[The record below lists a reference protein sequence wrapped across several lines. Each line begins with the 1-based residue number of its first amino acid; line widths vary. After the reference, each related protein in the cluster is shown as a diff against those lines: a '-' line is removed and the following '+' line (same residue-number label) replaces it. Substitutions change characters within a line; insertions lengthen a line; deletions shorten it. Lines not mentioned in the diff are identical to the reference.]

1 MITPNKLFN
10 LWDMLKQY
18 AVIASWLN
26 SGLQQEEEKLFKD
39 GFVESHGI
47 LGFLGRI
54 RPAYVSQKEKDRIE
68 QYLSEAERLASDL
81 ALDAAHVTARQ
92 IRYGF
97 RSDEYKKSLLAEHLN
112 ELRGRLHDQ
121 LASRQFV
128 HVKPLY
134 VEFYQ
139 QNDLFGQIVNDC
151 FPSAID
157 DIQDA
162 GTALAVGLG
171 TSCVMHLMRV
181 AEVGLKALA
190 KELDVPYSV
199 SWEAYLTKIEK
210 SISIKHSLKPAE
222 WKKNEAFFRDFSG
235 DLVTIKNAFRNPTM
249 HVERTYSQQEAEQVF
264 LAIKTLMQR
273 MAAHFKP
280 VQQPVLTLVESN
292 RNSVESPGIA
302 T

>member
-10 LWDMLKQY
+10 LWDMLRQY
-18 AVIASWLN
+18 AVISSWLN
-26 SGLQQEEEKLFKD
+26 SGLQKEEEKLFDD
-39 GFVESHGI
+39 GIVETRGL
-47 LGFLGRI
+47 LGLFGPV
-54 RPAYVSQKEKDRIE
+54 RPAYVSQADKDRIE
-68 QYLSEAERLASDL
+68 RYLSEAEQLASDL
-81 ALDAAHVTARQ
+81 ELDAAHVTARQ
-92 IRYGF
+92 IRRGF
-97 RSDEYKKSLLAEHLN
+97 ESDGYRKSLLVEHLN

-128 HVKPLY
+128 HVKPRY

-139 QNDLFGQIVNDC
+139 QNDLFGQTVNDC

-157 DIQDA
+157 DIADA

-181 AEVGLKALA
+181 AEVGLKVLA
-190 KELDVPYSV
+190 KELDVHYSI

-210 SISIKHSLKPAE
+210 NIANKHSLKPAE
-222 WKKNEAFFRDFSG
+222 WKRNEPFFRDVSG

-292 RNSVESPGIA
+292 RNSVE
-302 T
+302 